1 MLTLVLLINPPL
13 HDTIQVKNLVM
24 IALIITWFF
33 VSSSVAVD
41 CKEVVA
47 DCHEPLKG
55 CIDCCKDPT
64 SEICTTVCLTGPG
77 PCFYKNDVDVAACVK
92 DNHKKVTECAVNK
105 DKSLVTAN
113 HCLSCHCP

>member
-1 MLTLVLLINPPL
+1 
-13 HDTIQVKNLVM
+13 M

-55 CIDCCKDPT
+55 CIDCWKDPT
-64 SEICTTVCLTGPG
+64 AEICTTVCLTGPG

-92 DNHKKVTECAVNK
+92 DNHKKVAECAVNK